1 SNDSIR
7 NFKTIETIPSPGKKS
22 VDYLDRKARPT
33 SLYYRLFI
41 VYPEGSFEFTDV
53 ITLEGSDASSPDVT
67 TRIPPAQAPPDFSP
81 PPSPEPVTA
90 APPEQLWVVKT
101 ADQLLS
107 FQEKAWNLFR
117 DSILNTTKDTL
128 LSLREDTFLLK
139 PYVAKE
145 SNKPSAYV
153 FVSREG
159 NVIVK
164 LPEASRKKYAL
175 DFYDAKNQ
183 YLFRITQFR
192 DSPLIIDKANFL
204 ESGWYYFDLFEE
216 GKLKEKNKLFLP
228 KDF

>member
-1 SNDSIR
+1 
-7 NFKTIETIPSPGKKS
+7 
-22 VDYLDRKARPT
+22 
-33 SLYYRLFI
+33 
-41 VYPEGSFEFTDV
+41 
-53 ITLEGSDASSPDVT
+53 VT
-67 TRIPPAQAPPDFSP
+67 T
-81 PPSPEPVTA
+81 
-90 APPEQLWVVKT
+90 APPEKLWVLRSSDK
-101 ADQLLS
+101 LLT
-107 FQEKAWNLFR
+107 FREKAWNLFR
-117 DSILNTTKDTL
+117 DSILTTTQDSL
-128 LSLREDTFLLK
+128 LKISEDTFQLK

-145 SNKPSAYV
+145 SNKPSTYV

-164 LPEASRKKYAL
+164 LPEAGRKKYAL

-192 DSPLIIDKANFL
+192 DSALIIDKANFL